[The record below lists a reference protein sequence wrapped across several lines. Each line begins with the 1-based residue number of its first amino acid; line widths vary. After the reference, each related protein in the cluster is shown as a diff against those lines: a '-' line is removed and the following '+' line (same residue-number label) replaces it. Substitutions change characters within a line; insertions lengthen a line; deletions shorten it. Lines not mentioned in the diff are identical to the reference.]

1 MGDYLSR
8 YMYRGIYI
16 YIERERDRE
25 REREMT
31 MGDYLNNGRERWN
44 ITAPPRGLPDITVQ
58 NKFTNLLESKTRATT
73 LLSVIGHA
81 VANSCVEPVCFLD
94 VCPGRSLFFVL
105 AVQNPR
111 SSHVILFKKAE
122 REK

>member
-1 MGDYLSR
+1 MNPRFFEFPFTIFSR
-8 YMYRGIYI
+8 
-16 YIERERDRE
+16 
-25 REREMT
+25 T
-31 MGDYLNNGRERWN
+31 FF
-44 ITAPPRGLPDITVQ
+44 ITVQ

-81 VANSCVEPVCFLD
+81 AANSCVETVCFLD

-105 AVQNPR
+105 AVENPR

>member
-1 MGDYLSR
+1 
-8 YMYRGIYI
+8 MYRGI
-16 YIERERDRE
+16 ERERERESDRE
-25 REREMT
+25 RERERT
-31 MGDYLNNGRERWN
+31 MGDYLNNGRDRWN
-44 ITAPPRGLPDITVQ
+44 ITDPTGGLPEITVH

-81 VANSCVEPVCFLD
+81 AANSCVEPVCFLD

-105 AVQNPR
+105 AVENPR